1 MDYPKPIEDL
11 INSFMLLPSVGR
23 KTAERFALYAFSHM
37 NDEDLKTFGN
47 NLINLTQ
54 NLCECKICHNLGL
67 HDTCDIC
74 GDQSRDHSQIMVV
87 ENVKDLYVLE
97 KVGSYD
103 GVYHILGGVIDFSKG
118 IGASDL
124 HINDLIDKIKSGNVK
139 EVILSL
145 NTTLQG
151 ETTASYIKALLDNY
165 DINITRLAHGI
176 PLGADISYADE
187 LTIKRAFEGRTKF

>member
-47 NLINLTQ
+47 NLINLKL

-67 HDTCDIC
+67 HVICDIC
-74 GDQSRDHSQIMVV
+74 SDQSRDHGQIMVV

-97 KVGSYD
+97 KVGSYN